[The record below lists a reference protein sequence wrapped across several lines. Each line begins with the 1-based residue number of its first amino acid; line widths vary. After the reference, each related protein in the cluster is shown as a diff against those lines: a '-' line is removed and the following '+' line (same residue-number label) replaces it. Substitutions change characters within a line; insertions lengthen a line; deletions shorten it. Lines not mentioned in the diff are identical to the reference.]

1 MSDLSTITFTVPG
14 RPPPKAGSPGV
25 LGSHSRYPER
35 VHALLVA
42 ARDEMARTGF
52 GGFGKA
58 AIKLEVEVRTGPGEP
73 PWDATNLLGGVADVL
88 DSKSHK
94 KIAQP
99 GSLDHL
105 GDLADVALFD
115 DDRQIKE
122 ILYREVEHQHEE
134 YVITLTRLHDVGKTR
149 HQS

>member
-1 MSDLSTITFTVPG
+1 
-14 RPPPKAGSPGV
+14 
-25 LGSHSRYPER
+25 
-35 VHALLVA
+35 
-42 ARDEMARTGF
+42 MARTGF